1 VEPEL
6 VIRARVVVPI
16 NQTPIRDGAV
26 VIAGERIK
34 WIGRSK
40 ELRSRREEIL
50 DLGEVAVLPGLV
62 NAHCHLDYTNMAGL
76 SPPPRRF
83 TDWIKVLTTLK
94 AEWTYSDFAES
105 WLAGANMLVRTGTTT
120 VGDIESVPE
129 LLPEVWEATP
139 LRVHSFLEMTG
150 VKSRRKPRVVLE
162 EMLRRVPASTG
173 ARCLVGLSPHAPY
186 STLPELLRLSAQ
198 TAARR
203 GWRLC
208 THVSESEQEFEM
220 FTEGRGE
227 MFEWLQRSER
237 DMSDCGKGTPVQHM
251 ERNGALG
258 PETVAVHVNYLG
270 EGDAGILGRRKVSV
284 VHCPRSHAYF
294 RHEPFPL
301 ATMKKARVNVCL
313 GTDSLASV
321 YKRRGQEIELS
332 MFEEMRTFARHN
344 PNVSRRNIVEMA
356 TSNGARALGMQREAG
371 ELRKG
376 AFADLIAIPFA
387 GRASEVYE
395 AIVTHKGAVV
405 ASMVGGKWVIRPEGS
420 DE

>member
-1 VEPEL
+1 MREL
-6 VIRARVVVPI
+6 GPG
-16 NQTPIRDGAV
+16 Q
-26 VIAGERIK
+26 
-34 WIGRSK
+34 
-40 ELRSRREEIL
+40 IL
-50 DLGEVAVLPGLV
+50 DLGDVALLPGLV

-76 SPPPRRF
+76 CPPPRRF
-83 TDWIKVLTTLK
+83 TDWIKELTTLK
-94 AEWTYSDFAES
+94 AEWSYSDFAES
-105 WLAGANMLVRTGTTT
+105 WLTGAKMLVGTGTTT

-129 LLPEVWEATP
+129 LLPQVWESTP

-162 EMLRRVPASTG
+162 EMLARMPAAKSG
-173 ARCLVGLSPHAPY
+173 RCLVGLSPHAPY
-186 STLPELLRLSAQ
+186 STLPELLRLSAR

-208 THVSESEQEFEM
+208 THVAESEQEFEM

-237 DMSDCGKGTPVQHM
+237 DMSDCGKGSPVQHL
-251 ERNGALG
+251 ERSGALG
-258 PETVAVHVNYLG
+258 PEMLAVHVNYLG
-270 EGDAGILGRRKVSV
+270 PGDAAMLGRRKVSV

-301 ATMKKARVNVCL
+301 ATLQKARVNVCL

-344 PNVSRRNIVEMA
+344 PHVSRRRIVEMA
-356 TSNGARALGMQREAG
+356 TMNGARALGLKRMAG

-376 AFADLIAIPFA
+376 ALADLIAIPFG
-387 GRASEVYE
+387 GRAGEVYE
-395 AIVTHKGAVV
+395 AITGHKGAVV
-405 ASMVGGKWVIRPEGS
+405 ASMIGGEWVLPPRNP